1 MTGCRD
7 TDRLVTAYVDG
18 ELDERRSSALRG
30 HLRVCERC
38 AERVEDEVRMRD
50 AAARLEPLD
59 PPTGLWKAIDT
70 RLAQEEI
77 DDSRRSPLWLWWQ
90 RALDGARRHA
100 VPLGVVG
107 AAAAALLAV
116 WLTRAGA
123 EERTARTAGG
133 APAGGAAQPG
143 GPADP
148 AEPAEPAAADPTR
161 SADRA
166 DRGGRT
172 DDECGAAAS
181 HDEQVRCQIARSDRR
196 YLEAID
202 ELSGALAAERQRWT
216 AEEAA
221 RVDAALA
228 ELDRAADEERKR
240 LAVADGVTPA
250 DLDPL
255 HAIYR
260 AKIDLLSQAVIAG
273 APAVAALP
281 GGMR

>member
-38 AERVEDEVRMRD
+38 AERVEDEVRVRD
-50 AAARLEPLD
+50 AAARLEPVD
-59 PPTGLWKAIDT
+59 PPADLWQAIDT
-70 RLAQEEI
+70 RLAAAEI

-90 RALDGARRHA
+90 RALDGARRHM

-116 WLTRAGA
+116 WLTRPDTGQ
-123 EERTARTAGG
+123 RTARSTGG
-133 APAGGAAQPG
+133 AHTGG
-143 GPADP
+143 
-148 AEPAEPAAADPTR
+148 AAADPAGEAGAAAEHAAGPAQAAGATAAA
-161 SADRA
+161 AD
-166 DRGGRT
+166 DP
-172 DDECGAAAS
+172 CGAAAS

-196 YLEAID
+196 YLDAID
-202 ELSGALAAERQRWT
+202 ELSAALAEERPRWT
-216 AEEAA
+216 ADEVA

-228 ELDRAADEERKR
+228 ALDRAADEERKR
-240 LAVADGVTPA
+240 LAVAERVAPA

-260 AKIDLLSQAVIAG
+260 SKIDLLSQAVIAG
-273 APAVAALP
+273 APSVAALP
-281 GGMR
+281 GKSR